1 MAGRLFVLLLLVS
14 APAFGADPAAVA
26 RLLGGYEWHPD
37 KAAFEQ
43 LGAGTDTL
51 LMQIAGDDSR
61 TRLMRQRA
69 MAALSLY
76 PNDKVFH
83 WFETLVSD
91 GQDAIMRR
99 RAVDVMCST
108 FRASRGDAVVS
119 AVTPLLGADDAYLR
133 VRAAVCLREIG
144 GATATDALANYR
156 RGIKAAWEAK
166 AAGFKGTNIP

>member
-1 MAGRLFVLLLLVS
+1 MANRLVVLLLLVS
-14 APAFGADPAAVA
+14 AFAFGADPAAVT

-37 KAAFEQ
+37 KAAFER
-43 LGAGTDTL
+43 LGPGTDTL
-51 LMQIAGDDSR
+51 LMQIAADKSR

-76 PNDKVFH
+76 PNDNVFK
-83 WFETLVSD
+83 WFETLVSS

-99 RAVDVMCST
+99 RAVDIMCST
-108 FRASRGDAVVS
+108 FQAARSAAVVS
-119 AVTPLLGADDAYLR
+119 AVSPLLGADDAYLR

-144 GATATDALANYR
+144 GTTANDALANYR

-166 AAGFKGTNIP
+166 AAGFKGADKP